1 MKWDKVNWDDNLSSK
16 KNIVFM
22 YHQILKNHSNTVNNN
37 NEEILPWLHRIHCIS
52 TAKKKPAVVESVQ
65 RIALCDMY

>member
-37 NEEILPWLHRIHCIS
+37 NEEILPQLHRISVLPKC
-52 TAKKKPAVVESVQ
+52 TAVLESVQ